1 MLPQTR
7 TQGTCMDQQEFV
19 KGGRVLL
26 ALGMALCALTLG
38 WLGGCSPYARGGA
51 PEPTANV
58 EQDLKVLEDHFS
70 ASVSLPKLY
79 ATGHTITKEDRN
91 QFIAGRLVMMNL
103 RYVRFLREMTAD
115 KQLLDSASDIL
126 VLSLNIAGAA
136 FADTTTKTVLAAVS
150 ASVAGSKVAIDKHY
164 YFEKTLPALIASM
177 NAERKRAI
185 IPLLEGRRRE
195 IDEYSMEDAITD
207 LDLYY
212 QAGTLI
218 GGISAVQ
225 AEAAEREKKASA
237 EIAVI
242 RGEIDSSLA
251 DIRAKSKDAQ
261 EALKNQQRRA
271 ELINRIETV
280 ALSLDAMKQAR
291 FIGQVRNAA
300 RLQKIRTP
308 AATIADRTAISTTET
323 AMNYIRQQADD
334 IAIGDIVGGLKS
346 QLGLDI
352 PLPQ

>member
-1 MLPQTR
+1 
-7 TQGTCMDQQEFV
+7 
-19 KGGRVLL
+19 
-26 ALGMALCALTLG
+26 
-38 WLGGCSPYARGGA
+38 
-51 PEPTANV
+51 
-58 EQDLKVLEDHFS
+58 
-70 ASVSLPKLY
+70 
-79 ATGHTITKEDRN
+79 
-91 QFIAGRLVMMNL
+91 
-103 RYVRFLREMTAD
+103 
-115 KQLLDSASDIL
+115 
-126 VLSLNIAGAA
+126 
-136 FADTTTKTVLAAVS
+136 
-150 ASVAGSKVAIDKHY
+150 
-164 YFEKTLPALIASM
+164 
-177 NAERKRAI
+177 
-185 IPLLEGRRRE
+185 
-195 IDEYSMEDAITD
+195 MEDAITD

-225 AEAAEREKKASA
+225 AEAAERENKASA

-261 EALKNQQRRA
+261 EALKNQQRRV

-280 ALSLDAMKQAR
+280 ALSLDVMKQAR

-308 AATIADRTAISTTET
+308 AAAIPDRTSISTTET
-323 AMNYIRQQADD
+323 AMTYIRQQADD
-334 IAIGDIVGGLKS
+334 VAIGDIVGGLKS